1 MGSTTMVIVP
11 ATVPDARVLRMQR
24 ADLEAPTLASAAP
37 ARVPAPL
44 PVQVVSDQVTAE
56 QVAELRRDNEALRH
70 ELARL
75 RAV

>member
-1 MGSTTMVIVP
+1 
-11 ATVPDARVLRMQR
+11 
-24 ADLEAPTLASAAP
+24 
-37 ARVPAPL
+37 
-44 PVQVVSDQVTAE
+44 VSDQVTAE